1 MKEDTGNSGERTL
14 CPNCWA
20 VRGALLQSILN
31 NWVVFQELWDEILEG
46 KVDSEVQGQV
56 IGVQTQIQ
64 SFNFSF
70 EIQLGVLV
78 LRHTD
83 NLSYILQYSYS
94 YNLSYILQYSYSY
107 MSNFSPTYCILH
119 IRHIVMNFHGKKT
132 LIKTWILL

>member
-1 MKEDTGNSGERTL
+1 M
-14 CPNCWA
+14 
-20 VRGALLQSILN
+20 
-31 NWVVFQELWDEILEG
+31 FFWDEILER

-83 NLSYILQYSYS
+83 NLSSILQYSY
-94 YNLSYILQYSYSY
+94 
-107 MSNFSPTYCILH
+107 MSMVVQVWLFSTFLWLF
-119 IRHIVMNFHGKKT
+119 RRMLKVV
-132 LIKTWILL
+132 